1 MDAKELYR
9 FRAEEIER
17 NFHSLREIES
27 RNVVEVFTGYV
38 VLGIAYFQLQDRYP
52 QSTLLGIGAL
62 FLTLSL
68 FVIALYVTLQ
78 ARARLHLL
86 RRMQDLYIKKLHEI
100 CAVPELELPSNLKPP
115 QKGNWAVFAAHIALS
130 AIAMLA
136 LSAYI
141 IGTTWRHL

>member
-1 MDAKELYR
+1 VDAKELYK
-9 FRAEEIER
+9 FRAEELER
-17 NFHSLREIES
+17 NFQSLREIES
-27 RNVVEVFTGYV
+27 RNVVEVFTGYA

-62 FLTLSL
+62 LLTFSL
-68 FVIALYVTLQ
+68 FVIALYMTL
-78 ARARLHLL
+78 RAKERLQFL
-86 RRMQDLYIKKLHEI
+86 RRMQGLYVKKLHEV
-100 CAVPELELPSNLKPP
+100 CAVPELEPPADLKPP
-115 QKGNWAVFAAHIALS
+115 KHGDWWAFAAHIALS